1 MTFDLP
7 EAVADSWRPLG
18 TRTGETSA
26 MLASITA
33 ETTVYE
39 RVAPAAGVDALE
51 ASDIPARSL
60 FVVDVTVSPSPDDL
74 GLSTTSVFS
83 KAAPKARD
91 QFVDTLE
98 SEGLA
103 VEGTR
108 NSLEFEASNGNGG
121 SWYVLDVGYPVDG
134 ETSEEPDRI
143 DAEAHVAVWPLEST
157 FGMAGGVLPLE
168 DGVRAETADSAS
180 SNDELGT
187 DPERDR
193 ETIAQLIR
201 TVDFDDND
209 ESDDS

>member
-39 RVAPAAGVDALE
+39 RITPAAGVDALE

-83 KAAPKARD
+83 KAAPKAKD
-91 QFVDTLE
+91 QFIDTLE

-103 VEGTR
+103 VDGTR
-108 NSLEFEASNGNGG
+108 NSLEFEASNGTEG
-121 SWYVLDVGYPVDG
+121 SWYVLDVGYPVDA
-134 ETSEEPDRI
+134 ETDEETERI
-143 DAEAHVAVWPLEST
+143 DAEAHIAVWPLEST

-168 DGVRAETADSAS
+168 DGVRTEGGNSPTPGG
-180 SNDELGT
+180 ELDV

-201 TVDFDDND
+201 TIDFETDDT
-209 ESDDS
+209 SDAS